1 MQRDGHSGTSGN
13 DGIVPPP
20 PPKNPFIQKNAVF
33 TMLVVD
39 SAINFSGHLADFLKT
54 EGYYILRAETAIEA
68 LAMTRQ
74 HWPDLI
80 LLNKEMDG
88 TNGLKFF
95 PELLTE
101 HPSAA
106 IVMMAT
112 KPGISDAVDAMLLGA
127 VDYLERPLDTK
138 RLKRTID
145 HQRKLYDVL

>member
-1 MQRDGHSGTSGN
+1 MQRDGHYGN
-13 DGIVPPP
+13 GGDDGSIPPAP
-20 PPKNPFIQKNAVF
+20 PINPFIQRNTVF
-33 TMLVVD
+33 TTLVVD
-39 SAINFSGHLADFLKT
+39 SAANFNGHLEDFLKT
-54 EGYYILRAETAIEA
+54 EGHYILRAETAKEA

-106 IVMMAT
+106 VIMMANQ
-112 KPGISDAVDAMLLGA
+112 PGVSSVVDAMLLGA
-127 VDYLERPLDTK
+127 IDYLDRPLDTR

-145 HQRKLYDVL
+145 SQKKLYDLL

>member
-1 MQRDGHSGTSGN
+1 MQRDGHGANSGN
-13 DGIVPPP
+13 DGTVPPI
-20 PPKNPFIQKNAVF
+20 NPFIQKNAVF
-33 TMLVVD
+33 TTLVVD
-39 SAINFSGHLADFLKT
+39 SAINFNGHLADFLKT
-54 EGYYILRAETAIEA
+54 EGYYILRAETAQEA

-88 TNGLKFF
+88 SNGLKFF

-106 IVMMAT
+106 IIMMAT

-127 VDYLERPLDTK
+127 VDYLERPLDTN

-145 HQRKLYDVL
+145 SQKKLYEVL

>member
-1 MQRDGHSGTSGN
+1 MQRDGHGGNRGN
-13 DGIVPPP
+13 DGTVPPE
-20 PPKNPFIQKNAVF
+20 NPFIQRNTVF
-33 TMLVVD
+33 TTLVVD
-39 SAINFSGHLADFLKT
+39 SAINFNGHLADFLKT
-54 EGYYILRAETAIEA
+54 EGYYILRAETAKEA

-88 TNGLKFF
+88 SNGLKFF

-106 IVMMAT
+106 IIMMAT

-138 RLKRTID
+138 RLKKTID
-145 HQRKLYDVL
+145 NQKKLYDVL

>member
-1 MQRDGHSGTSGN
+1 MQRDGHGGNNGGDGT
-13 DGIVPPP
+13 VPPSP
-20 PPKNPFIQKNAVF
+20 PENPFIQKNAVF
-33 TMLVVD
+33 TTLVVD
-39 SAINFSGHLADFLKT
+39 SAINFNGHLADFLKT
-54 EGYYILRAETAIEA
+54 EGYYILRAETAKEA

-88 TNGLKFF
+88 SNGLKFF

-127 VDYLERPLDTK
+127 VDYLERPLDTA

-145 HQRKLYDVL
+145 AQRALYNVL